1 MNKKVF
7 KLALQIVKSSKRQ
20 LPDKPSYRQICDE
33 VGIGDYRSG
42 KIHLSSYELRIL
54 ENFLDE
60 IFGKSVIDLSLEFD
74 NRMDASKTVP
84 DEKWAKGD
92 VFKSM
97 INMSS
102 LASSIPLVGNEEIS
116 TPVGTVVSVRKGH
129 LDVERIK
136 QLIILENGETLVY
149 WEEVIDRIPS
159 EYKEAV
165 MIYKG
170 HGDNQSIVM
179 EVINSLGNSAKVA
192 IFFDYDAAGID
203 MALKVAEVRPIDLI
217 VPTSLS
223 PEILKLSK
231 LKEFHK
237 QQPQLLR
244 RLKDPHTP
252 EVVREHLMKMKL
264 ERLAIT
270 QEHLVVHKAQLKVIE
285 NLEIKR

>member
-1 MNKKVF
+1 MR
-7 KLALQIVKSSKRQ
+7 KL
-20 LPDKPSYRQICDE
+20 E
-33 VGIGDYRSG
+33 T
-42 KIHLSSYELRIL
+42 
-54 ENFLDE
+54 FLDE
-60 IFGKSVIDLSLEFD
+60 MFGKSVMDLSLEFH

-84 DEKWAKGD
+84 NEKWARGD

-102 LASSIPLVGNEEIS
+102 LTSSIPLIGNEEVS

-136 QLIILENGETLVY
+136 QLIILENGEALVY

-159 EYKEAV
+159 EYEEAV

-170 HGDNQSIVM
+170 HGDNQSVVM
-179 EVINSLGNSAKVA
+179 EVIGSISSSAKVA
-192 IFFDYDAAGID
+192 VFFDYDAAGFD
-203 MALKVAEVRPIDLI
+203 MALKVAEVRPVDLI

-231 LKEFHK
+231 LDEFYK

-244 RLKDPHTP
+244 RLKDPRTP
-252 EVVREHLMKMKL
+252 EVVREHLIKI
-264 ERLAIT
+264 ESEYLAIT

-285 NLEIKR
+285 NLEIKQ